1 MLGEDITLDQETEY
15 TENPPKSGGR
25 KKQLI
30 WLGGA
35 CFLIAGAVIGVPR
48 LFSQTQSPPSEETS
62 QVSGVTVETV
72 TVKPASGYEVTR
84 SFTGEISAQRSSE
97 LGLERGGELTQVLVE
112 EGDRVSKG
120 QPLARLDTR
129 NLQAQRK
136 QLEARLSGALA
147 QLEQLETGPRQED
160 IAAARARVRNL
171 EKELE
176 LKEIQRSRREF
187 LYQEG
192 AISREQRDEF
202 ATQEEVL
209 EARLDEAK
217 SELEELLNGTRKEE
231 IAAQRATVQE
241 LEASIEDIDVTLSK
255 SVLKAPFNGIVSQRY
270 IDEGT
275 VIQTG
280 QAVIRLVENALPEAR
295 IGLPTTMTNNLSIGS
310 SQTVTINSQEF
321 SATVSAIL
329 PEVDPETRTQEVF
342 LKLDAYGSVSDL
354 RAAITKT
361 SPGQTV
367 RLIRKQTIDSEG
379 YWVPLSSLTKGVR
392 GLWTAYVVVE
402 SSEGD
407 GWEVQQQ
414 AVEILHQDSDR
425 AYVRGTL
432 QVSDRIVASG
442 THRLVPRQRVSVTGE

>member
-1 MLGEDITLDQETEY
+1 MLSEDITLDQETEY

-25 KKQLI
+25 KKRLI

-48 LFSQTQSPPSEETS
+48 LFSQTQSPPPEETS

-84 SFTGEISAQRSSE
+84 SFTGEISARRSSE

-217 SELEELLNGTRKEE
+217 SALEELLNGTRQEE
-231 IAAQRATVQE
+231 IAAQRTTVQE

-270 IDEGT
+270 LDEGT

-280 QAVIRLVENALPEAR
+280 EPVIRLVENALPEAR

-329 PEVDPETRTQEVF
+329 PEVDPETRTQEVV
-342 LKLDAYGSVSDL
+342 LELD
-354 RAAITKT
+354 RAAITET

-367 RLIRKQTIDSEG
+367 RLIRNQTIDSEG

-392 GLWTAYVVVE
+392 GLWTAFVVVE

-414 AVEILHQDSDR
+414 AVEILHQDDGR

-442 THRLVPRQRVSVTGE
+442 THRLVPGQQVSVTGE

>member
-15 TENPPKSGGR
+15 TENPPKSGRR
-25 KKQLI
+25 KQRLI

-35 CFLIAGAVIGVPR
+35 CFLIAGGMIGVPH
-48 LFSQTQSPPSEETS
+48 LLSQTESPPPEETT
-62 QVSGVTVETV
+62 QVNTVTVETI

-84 SFTGEISAQRSSE
+84 SFTGEISARRSSE
-97 LGLERGGELTQVLVE
+97 LGLERGGELTQVLVQ
-112 EGDRVSKG
+112 EGDRVSQG

-136 QLEARLSGALA
+136 QLEARLAGALA

-160 IAAARARVRNL
+160 IAAAEARVRNL

-217 SELEELLNGTRKEE
+217 SELEELLNGTRQEE

-270 IDEGT
+270 LDEGT

-329 PEVDPETRTQEVF
+329 PEIDPETRTQEVV
-342 LKLDAYGSVSDL
+342 LKLD
-354 RAAITKT
+354 RAAITQT

-367 RLIRKQTIDSEG
+367 RLIRNQTIDSEG
-379 YWVPLSSLTKGVR
+379 YWIPLSSLTKGVR

-442 THRLVPRQRVSVTGE
+442 THRLVPGQRIQL